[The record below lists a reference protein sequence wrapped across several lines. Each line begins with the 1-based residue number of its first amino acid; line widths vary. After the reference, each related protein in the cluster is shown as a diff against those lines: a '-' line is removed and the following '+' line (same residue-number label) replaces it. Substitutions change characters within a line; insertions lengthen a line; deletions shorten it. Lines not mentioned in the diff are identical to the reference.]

1 MKHDIS
7 TIVRHYLICALWS
20 SMDDDG
26 GQLDDGYDVLDI
38 SQNLYWRSD
47 SDVKNFVELAGN
59 MLDDWTDEQ
68 IGHDFWL
75 TRNGHGAGF
84 WDRDLPFKDELTE
97 IVKNN
102 YNTIDIY
109 VTDSGEIDY

>member
-7 TIVRHYLICALWS
+7 TIVNHYLICALWS
-20 SMDDDG
+20 SHDENDDNLDENYT
-26 GQLDDGYDVLDI
+26 LDDITLNLSDNSSIDVEKFL
-38 SQNLYWRSD
+38 
-47 SDVKNFVELAGN
+47 ELAGN

-68 IGHDFWL
+68 IGHDLFL

-84 WDRDLPFKDELTE
+84 WDRDLPYADELTE

-102 YNTIDIY
+102 FDEMDLY